1 MSVVFRYFFKYKFT
15 LFMAESRKPRYE
27 ESDLRALDRNIR
39 FSNEILRAIET
50 FRANNP
56 SQSSLSDA
64 DIIRYYYF
72 NFYSDINPDTF
83 IALLG
88 EKSNGSVVNDTAT
101 AETAPNPLTGGNR
114 FFSRLDSF
122 FSRLFRTGSII
133 IILAIILYLFFFV
146 SRNEVLVPSADSA
159 GNPQD
164 DYDADRAEK
173 KSRYLYNNSGVDM
186 KFLYAVDTQGASR
199 LLGHLSA
206 GNDGYFDIAVSEFF
220 VGCDPD
226 GVRYVVF
233 NNSDAELFITPTNA
247 AGRC

>member
-1 MSVVFRYFFKYKFT
+1 
-15 LFMAESRKPRYE
+15 MADSRKPRYK
-27 ESDLRALDRNIR
+27 ESDLRGLDQNIQI
-39 FSNEILRAIET
+39 SSEILRAIEA

-56 SQSSLSDA
+56 RQSSLSDA
-64 DIIRYYYF
+64 DIIRYCYF

-88 EKSNGSVVNDTAT
+88 VKSNGSVVDDTAT
-101 AETAPNPLTGGNR
+101 AETAPNPLTGKDR
-114 FFSRLDSF
+114 FFSH
-122 FSRLFRTGSII
+122 LFRTGNII
-133 IILAIILYLFFFV
+133 IISAIVLYLFFFV
-146 SRNEVLVPSADSA
+146 YLFFFGSRNEVLVPSADSA

-164 DYDADRAEK
+164 DYGADRAEK

-186 KFLYAVDTQGASR
+186 IFLYAVDTQGASR
-199 LLGHLSA
+199 LLGRLSA

-233 NNSDAELFITPTNA
+233 NNSDAELFVTPTNA